1 MVIDGSR
8 LPERQVIADARQ
20 VGLVSG
26 RSLYAMDDH
35 SRFSTLAN
43 NIIQMFKIKM
53 ISY

>member
-20 VGLVSG
+20 VSG